1 MAYFKIVVMGKPK
14 VGKTALIEQYVY
26 GRFLPEY
33 NPTIEDVYEKN
44 TQGPV
49 TKNGKQS
56 VHLHFWDTSGT
67 TCDDDID
74 NMSKFRER
82 TRYYD
87 FADAIILVYDAESKD
102 NTFTAVKNMRNEIE
116 KTRCKHVIV
125 ICNKLDLAAPPG
137 HTAWAANHKLE
148 YFVVSAKQGHY
159 LEEPMAKLV
168 SMLTGSSSHHNTI
181 KRVASRTSVNLTF
194 PPKFPQ

>member
-1 MAYFKIVVMGKPK
+1 M
-14 VGKTALIEQYVY
+14 
-26 GRFLPEY
+26 
-33 NPTIEDVYEKN
+33 
-44 TQGPV
+44 
-49 TKNGKQS
+49 
-56 VHLHFWDTSGT
+56 
-67 TCDDDID
+67 
-74 NMSKFRER
+74 
-82 TRYYD
+82 
-87 FADAIILVYDAESKD
+87 YDAESKD

-125 ICNKLDLAAPPG
+125 ICNKLDLAAVGHYINWLFYLTMISILNIELVITQPNFNINYNIILYFQPPG

-159 LEEPMAKLV
+159 LEEPMVKLV